1 MIKLLIVDDQR
12 LIRLG
17 LVNLFLEE
25 RGITVVDDVATGE
38 EGVRRAKELKPDV
51 ILMDINLPGM
61 GGFEATRRICLI
73 EQGPRIIVVS
83 SHDEEPFPSQA
94 LKAGATGYVTKSAA
108 GRELVA
114 AVRKVF
120 VGQRYISRDVA
131 QQLALRNLDEQKTC
145 PFEQLS
151 NREMQIAL
159 MVVQCQKVHEISA
172 SLCLSPKTVNSYRY
186 RIFEKL
192 KVGSDV
198 ALALMAVRYGMIDPH
213 QQQVA

>member
-1 MIKLLIVDDQR
+1 MIRLLIVDDQR

-17 LVNLFLEE
+17 LANLFLEE
-25 RGITVVDDVATGE
+25 RGITVVADAASGE
-38 EGVRRAKELKPDV
+38 EAIRLSRELKPDI
-51 ILMDINLPGM
+51 ILMDIDMPGL
-61 GGFEATRRICLI
+61 GGFEATRRIHLM
-73 EQGPRIIVVS
+73 EHEPRVIVVT

-94 LKAGATGYVTKSAA
+94 LKAGAAGYVTKAAA
-108 GRELVA
+108 GRELVR

-120 VGQRYISRDVA
+120 VGKRYISRDVA
-131 QQLALRNLDEQKTC
+131 QQLAFRNLDNQKMC

-159 MVVQCQKVHEISA
+159 MVVQCQKVQDISN

-192 KVGSDV
+192 NVNCDV
-198 ALALMAVRYGMIDPH
+198 ALALMAVKYGMIDPGH
-213 QQQVA
+213 QQVA